1 MSKYRLIAAVHTP
14 FDAEGEFHSVA
25 VERQVE
31 LLLEQN
37 VAGVFPGG
45 TTGESLSLS
54 LGERLALGKQWVDVA
69 SGTDLEVILHVGA
82 NALPDAVTLAEQA
95 GQIGASGIAAMP
107 PTYFR
112 PDGIDMILADLKRLS
127 AAAPELLLYYYD
139 IPSMTGVAVDTV
151 ELVER
156 ASEEIPQFGG
166 IKFSRPD
173 LPVLQRVLNSP
184 KFSGEVFFGS
194 DEMFL
199 SAWMFGVRG
208 AVGSTY
214 NFMAPVYHRMLDA
227 FEAGNLEDARQLQ
240 LQSAKLVAALIPF
253 GFLSASK
260 LLMRYLGADC
270 GQVRS
275 PLRALDE
282 RRSRELFEVL
292 EPFADLFPRKLEYV
306 SADAVATS
314 R

>member
-1 MSKYRLIAAVHTP
+1 MSSYRLIAAVHTP
-14 FDAEGEFHSVA
+14 FDAQGEFHSVA
-25 VERQVE
+25 VERQAE

-37 VAGVFPGG
+37 VVGVFPGG

-54 LGERLALGKQWVDVA
+54 LDERLALGKQWVDVA

-82 NALPDAVTLAEQA
+82 NALPDAVILAEQA
-95 GQIGASGIAAMP
+95 AQIGASGIAAMP

-127 AAAPELLLYYYD
+127 AAAPELPIYYYD

-156 ASEEIPQFGG
+156 ATAEIPNFGG

-184 KFSGEVFFGS
+184 QFSGDVFFGS

-214 NFMAPVYHRMLDA
+214 NFMTPVYHKMLDA
-227 FEAGNLEDARQLQ
+227 FEAGDLEQARHLQ
-240 LQSAKLVAALIPF
+240 LQSAKLVAALLPY

-275 PLRALDE
+275 PLRALSEE
-282 RRSRELFEVL
+282 RSQELFGVL
-292 EPFADLFPRKLEYV
+292 EPFAELFPRKLEYV
-306 SADAVATS
+306 SEDAVTV
-314 R
+314 

>member
-1 MSKYRLIAAVHTP
+1 MSTYRLIAAVHTP
-14 FDAEGEFHSVA
+14 FNHQGEFHPEA
-25 VERQVE
+25 VERQAE
-31 LLLEQN
+31 FLLEQD

-54 LGERLALGKQWVDVA
+54 LNERLALGKQWVDVA
-69 SGTDLEVILHVGA
+69 AGTSLEVILHVGA
-82 NALPDAVTLAEQA
+82 NALPDAVALAEQA
-95 GQIGASGIAAMP
+95 GEIGASGIAAMP

-112 PDGIDMILADLKRLS
+112 PDGMEMILADLKRLS
-127 AAAPELLLYYYD
+127 AAAPELPIYYYD
-139 IPSMTGVAVDTV
+139 IPSMTGVSVDTV

-156 ASEEIPQFGG
+156 GSAEIPQFGG

-184 KFSGEVFFGS
+184 NFSGDVFFGS

-227 FEAGNLEDARQLQ
+227 FESGNLDEARQLQ
-240 LQSAKLVAALIPF
+240 LQSAKLVAALLPF

-260 LLMRYLGADC
+260 MLMRYLGVDC

-275 PLRALDE
+275 PLRALTE
-282 RRSRELFEVL
+282 ERSRELFEVL
-292 EPFADLFPRKLEYV
+292 EPFGDLFPRKLEYV
-306 SADAVATS
+306 SSESARFS
-314 R
+314 L